1 MTNNAELIYYKSNDI
16 ISRGYGGKCTVLLS
30 LHFVNCGG

>member
-16 ISRGYGGKCTVLLS
+16 ISRVCGGKCTVLLS
-30 LHFVNCGG
+30 LHFVNCAG